1 MVKVKITA
9 GTNTIEH
16 DLNRDQSLIL
26 SLETICLAL
35 SIPDNAAEYVLQ
47 NTSNNHYLTQ
57 QDLTN
62 ANFVIQTGQT
72 FNLKTNPKVA
82 ATRAV
87 DGLRDPKRCKI
98 QVFELQKTL
107 LLDEAFGNA
116 FFEANGLPELMR
128 YVLENQGGA
137 LAYGLKAI
145 YLTLKVTVGWERA
158 ITEQFLTQIFP
169 NISSTNL
176 NVCRSALEVAT
187 SIAQSSTLGFPV
199 ADRCLRA
206 STSEGRPYGN
216 VVAALN
222 STDVSVQAAG
232 LSFLNAMYT
241 TCPDMQQTQ
250 LLDQTLLDLGH
261 DKALKKMVKQLQDE
275 NLKLQV
281 YVFQAL
287 SLRRLLRAKE
297 VPYDKMNPKH
307 EEMLLRLWQLI
318 FPNDALSSRVSDQW
332 KILGFQ
338 GTDPASDFRGMGMLG
353 LHNLI
358 YFAEKYTDTF
368 RAIVK
373 RNVDRGSRD
382 YPAAVAGI
390 NITQLLF
397 ETLNVNKPINFNGP
411 VLPIFRILFDH
422 PFAFE
427 EMYCTIFQVLDR
439 TWDEMN
445 ASYMEFPKVIA
456 AVKRQISDS
465 LQVNPTSLDNFCRGS
480 ATPSLTGA
488 VEKDEEGDE
497 HPRLKTLKQ
506 NFRAEMSNMIQQQ
519 RLDYLREGGTFMG
532 HGKTKDK
539 KGQYFY
545 MKADSTLSAIN
556 FSFVSTA
563 METTTAFMG
572 SITKADMKTIVTGP
586 ALAAEL
592 QKAKKLDDNQIK
604 RAFKIQTKTAE
615 FELVANSTS
624 DFLIWTDALR
634 IWMGVP
640 MQERENIEESSHL
653 TEILL
658 QIKTIDFHSAVIPK
672 DPLTVPPPPTNFDFY
687 IGDENT
693 MDDAGAPQ

>member
-1 MVKVKITA
+1 
-9 GTNTIEH
+9 
-16 DLNRDQSLIL
+16 
-26 SLETICLAL
+26 
-35 SIPDNAAEYVLQ
+35 
-47 NTSNNHYLTQ
+47 
-57 QDLTN
+57 
-62 ANFVIQTGQT
+62 
-72 FNLKTNPKVA
+72 LK
-82 ATRAV
+82 
-87 DGLRDPKRCKI
+87 
-98 QVFELQKTL
+98 
-107 LLDEAFGNA
+107 DEAFGNA

-145 YLTLKVTVGWERA
+145 YLTLKHNVGWERA
-158 ITEQFLTQIFP
+158 ITEQFLIQIFP

-187 SIAQSSTLGFPV
+187 TIAQSSTLGFSV
-199 ADRCLRA
+199 ADRCIR
-206 STSEGRPYGN
+206 SSKSEGRPYGN
-216 VVAALN
+216 VVGALN

-232 LSFLNAMYT
+232 LSLLNALYT
-241 TCPDMQQTQ
+241 TCPDAQQTT
-250 LLDQTLLDLGH
+250 LLEQTLLDLGH
-261 DKALKKMVKQLQDE
+261 DKALKKIVKQLQDE

-287 SLRRLLRAKE
+287 SLRRLLRTKE
-297 VPYDKMNPKH
+297 VPYDKSNPKH
-307 EEMLLRLWQLI
+307 EEMLLKLWSFI
-318 FPNDALSSRVSDQW
+318 FPNDPLSSRVSDQW

-358 YFAEKYTDTF
+358 YFAEKYTDVF

-397 ETLNVNKPINFNGP
+397 EMLNVNKPINFNGP
-411 VLPIFRILFDH
+411 VLQIFRILFDH

-480 ATPSLTGA
+480 ATQSLTGA
-488 VEKDEEGDE
+488 VEKDEEADE
-497 HPRLKTLKQ
+497 HPRLKGLKGA
-506 NFRAEMSNMIQQQ
+506 FRTEMSNMIQQQ
-519 RLDYLREGGTFMG
+519 RLDYLKEGGTFMG

-556 FSFVSTA
+556 FSFVATA
-563 METTTAFMG
+563 IETTTAFQG
-572 SITKADMKTIVTGP
+572 SFTKADMKAIVTGP
-586 ALAAEL
+586 VLVAEL

-604 RAFKIQTKTAE
+604 RSFKIQTKTAE
-615 FELVANSTS
+615 FELVANSST
-624 DFLIWTDALR
+624 DYLIWTDALR

-640 MQERENIEESSHL
+640 MQERENIDESTHL

-658 QIKTIDFHSAVIPK
+658 QIKTLDFTSVVIPK
-672 DPLTVPPPPTNFDFY
+672 DVISIPPPPTNFDFY
-687 IGDENT
+687 IGEENNGL
-693 MDDAGAPQ
+693 DDGTGTGAQ